1 MRKYIALI
9 SVLIC
14 IFSLAG
20 CTELN
25 QQDLSFLNYENLA
38 AVTEEYD
45 TLSVFKSDE
54 EKTEYTIKGEQLAKF
69 LDTADWK
76 AQNKFIPKVRH
87 NTEHNSKAFVQIIID
102 NIYLKIFD
110 TDTANVYD
118 ESVGKEIYYQ
128 MSDGD
133 YGRFID
139 MID

>member
-9 SVLIC
+9 LLIY

-20 CTELN
+20 CTEQN
-25 QQDLSFLNYENLA
+25 QQDLSFLNYENL
-38 AVTEEYD
+38 VTVTAEYD

-54 EKTEYTIKGEQLAKF
+54 EKIEYTIKGEQLAKF

-87 NTEHNSKAFVQIIID
+87 NTEHNSKASVQIIID

-110 TDTANVYD
+110 TDTANIYD
-118 ESVGKEIYYQ
+118 EAVGKEVYYQ
-128 MSDGD
+128 MNGGD
-133 YGRFID
+133 YERFID

>member
-9 SVLIC
+9 LLIY

-20 CTELN
+20 CTGQN
-25 QQDLSFLNYENLA
+25 QQDLSFLNYENLVTVA
-38 AVTEEYD
+38 AEYD

-54 EKTEYTIKGEQLAKF
+54 EKIEYTIKGEQLAKF

-87 NTEHNSKAFVQIIID
+87 NTEHNSKASVQIIID

-110 TDTANVYD
+110 TDTANIYD
-118 ESVGKEIYYQ
+118 EAVGKEVYYQ
-128 MSDGD
+128 MNGGD
-133 YGRFID
+133 YERFID

>member
-14 IFSLAG
+14 ILSLAG

>member
-9 SVLIC
+9 FLLIG
-14 IFSLAG
+14 IFVLAG
-20 CTELN
+20 CTEQN

-87 NTEHNSKAFVQIIID
+87 NTEHNSKASVQIIID
-102 NIYLKIFD
+102 NIYLKMFD
-110 TDTANVYD
+110 TDTANIYD
-118 ESVGKEIYYQ
+118 ETIGKEIYYQ

-133 YGRFID
+133 YEKLLGLLD
-139 MID
+139 